1 MTIKK
6 FVPCI
11 YLYRGHAVKGLNDT
25 AIVETEPLRLVNLY
39 NQSSADELIVFDMS
53 QGDEEHEAA
62 LDILKEICAV
72 AEMDVIGAGNVK
84 RMEDIKK
91 LLYAGCRRAVLDY
104 DNEGNIA
111 ITEEVSLKFGKD
123 KILASFGG
131 RGGVPCAEAA
141 QDSPAAQDTAA
152 AMPNIGVLA
161 ANRELLEKYVS
172 GLILLNPHRIR
183 ETESAISLPFYV
195 QVRELAL
202 NKLLEIFAHENV
214 CGVTG
219 NIINDNYKEILALK
233 GLCRENNIP
242 VKSFEAAFGWE
253 DFKKNSDGMVPVI
266 VQDYRTLEVL
276 MMAYMNEEAY
286 RKTLETGRMTYF
298 SRSRNELWLKGETSG
313 HFQYVKSLTA
323 DCDMDTIL
331 ARVSQVGAA
340 CHTGARSCFFNQ
352 ITKKDYEE
360 TDNPL
365 TVFEEVLNV
374 IKDRKEHPKEG
385 SYTNYLFDK
394 GIDKI
399 LKKLGEEA
407 TEIVI
412 AAKNPNAN
420 EVKYEISDFLYH
432 MMVLMA
438 EKDVSWE
445 EITTELAN
453 R

>member
-1 MTIKK
+1 MIIKK

-11 YLYRGHAVKGLNDT
+11 YLYHEHAVRNLTDT
-25 AIVETEPLRLVNLY
+25 TIVDTDPVRLADYYCEHN
-39 NQSSADELIVFDMS
+39 ADELIVFDMS
-53 QGDEEHEAA
+53 EGDAEHDAA
-62 LDILKEICAV
+62 LDIIKEICTK
-72 AEMDVIGAGNVK
+72 AEVDVIGAGNVK

-91 LLYAGCRRAVLDY
+91 LLYAGCKKAVLDY
-104 DNEGNIA
+104 EKESNIE

-123 KILASFGG
+123 KILISYN
-131 RGGVPCAEAA
+131 
-141 QDSPAAQDTAA
+141 DPA
-152 AMPNIGVLA
+152 VL
-161 ANRELLEKYVS
+161 ELHKEKIEKYIS
-172 GLILLNPHRIR
+172 AMILMNPHQIR
-183 ETESAISLPFYV
+183 ETQAILSLPFFV
-195 QVRELAL
+195 QINQVAL
-202 NKLLEIFAHENV
+202 NKLLEIFAYENV

-219 NIINDNYKEILALK
+219 NTINDNVKEIVALK
-233 GLCRENNIP
+233 DLCRENDIP
-242 VKSFEAAFGWE
+242 IESFQAAYKWE

-266 VQDYRTLEVL
+266 VQDYRTQEVL

-286 RKTLETGRMTYF
+286 EQTLKLGKMTYY
-298 SRSRNELWLKGETSG
+298 SRSRQELWLRCLTICQC
-313 HFQYVKSLTA
+313 QYFKELVA

-331 ARVSQVGAA
+331 AKVSQVGAA
-340 CHTGARSCFFNQ
+340 CHTGSRSCFFNE

-360 TDNPL
+360 SNNPL
-365 TVFEEVLNV
+365 QVFEEVFDV
-374 IKDRKEHPKEG
+374 IKDRKVHPKEG

-412 AAKNPNAN
+412 AAKNPNPN

-438 EKDVSWE
+438 EKDVTWE

>member
-1 MTIKK
+1 MIIKK

-11 YLYRGHAVKGLNDT
+11 YLYHGHAVRGLTDFT
-25 AIVETEPLRLVNLY
+25 VVETDPLRLVHSY
-39 NQSSADELIVFDMS
+39 NENNADELIVFDMS
-53 QGDEEHEAA
+53 EGEGDEAHEAA
-62 LDILKEICAV
+62 LDMMKEICAV

-91 LLYAGCRRAVLDY
+91 ILYTGCKKAILNY
-104 DNEGNIA
+104 ELESNIA

-123 KILASFGG
+123 KILVSYND
-131 RGGVPCAEAA
+131 PK
-141 QDSPAAQDTAA
+141 
-152 AMPNIGVLA
+152 VLSEHL
-161 ANRELLEKYVS
+161 ELLHQYVS
-172 GLILLNPHRIR
+172 ALVLMNPHQIR
-183 ETESAISLPFYV
+183 ETMEITDLPMFV
-195 QVRELAL
+195 QINQIAL
-202 NKLLEIFAHENV
+202 NKLIEIFAYPNV

-219 NIINDNYKEILALK
+219 NTINDNVKEILSLK
-233 GLCRENNIP
+233 ELCKENDIL
-242 VKSFEAAFGWE
+242 VETFQASYKWS
-253 DFKKNSDGMVPVI
+253 DFKLNSDGMVPVI
-266 VQDYRTLEVL
+266 VQDYRTNEVL

-286 RKTLETGRMTYF
+286 NATLKCGKMTYY
-298 SRSRNELWLKGETSG
+298 SRSRQELWLKGETSG

-331 ARVSQVGAA
+331 AKVSQVGVA
-340 CHTGARSCFFNQ
+340 CHTGARSCFFHE

-360 TDNPL
+360 TSNPL
-365 TVFEEVLNV
+365 QVFEEVFDV
-374 IKDRKEHPKEG
+374 IKDRKIHPKEG

-438 EKDVSWE
+438 EKDITWE

>member
-1 MTIKK
+1 MIIKK

-11 YLYRGHAVKGLNDT
+11 YLYHEHAVRNLTDT
-25 AIVETEPLRLVNLY
+25 TIVDTDPVRLADYYCEHN
-39 NQSSADELIVFDMS
+39 ADELIVFDMS
-53 QGDEEHEAA
+53 EGDAEHDAA
-62 LDILKEICAV
+62 LDIIKEICAK
-72 AEMDVIGAGNVK
+72 AEVDVIGAGHVK

-91 LLYAGCRRAVLDY
+91 LLYAGCKKAVLDY
-104 DNEGNIA
+104 EKESNIE

-123 KILASFGG
+123 KILISYNDPAIL
-131 RGGVPCAEAA
+131 EA
-141 QDSPAAQDTAA
+141 QKER
-152 AMPNIGVLA
+152 I
-161 ANRELLEKYVS
+161 EKYIS
-172 GLILLNPHRIR
+172 AMILMNPHQIR
-183 ETESAISLPFYV
+183 ETQSILSLPFFV
-195 QVRELAL
+195 QINQVAL
-202 NKLLEIFAHENV
+202 NKLLEIFAYENV

-219 NIINDNYKEILALK
+219 NTINDNVKEIVALK
-233 GLCRENNIP
+233 DLCRENDIP
-242 VKSFEAAFGWE
+242 IESFQAAYKWE

-266 VQDYRTLEVL
+266 VQDYRTQEVL

-286 RKTLETGRMTYF
+286 EQTLKLGKMTYY
-298 SRSRNELWLKGETSG
+298 SRSRQELWLKGLTSG
-313 HFQYVKSLTA
+313 HYQYVKELVA

-331 ARVSQVGAA
+331 AKVSQIGAA
-340 CHTGARSCFFNQ
+340 CHTGSKSCFFNE

-360 TDNPL
+360 SNNPL
-365 TVFEEVLNV
+365 QVFEEVFDV
-374 IKDRKEHPKEG
+374 IKDRKLHPKEG

-412 AAKNPNAN
+412 AAKNPNPN

-438 EKDVSWE
+438 EKDVTWE

>member
-1 MTIKK
+1 MIIKK

-11 YLYRGHAVKGLNDT
+11 YLYHEHAVRSLKDT
-25 AIVETEPLRLVNLY
+25 AVVDTDPIRLVKYYCEN
-39 NQSSADELIVFDMS
+39 NADELIVFDMS
-53 QGDEEHEAA
+53 EKDAEHEAA
-62 LDILKEICAV
+62 LDIMKEICAV
-72 AEMDVIGAGNVK
+72 AEVDVIGAGNIK
-84 RMEDIKK
+84 RMEDVKK
-91 LLYAGCRRAVLDY
+91 ILYTGCKKAILDY
-104 DNEGNIA
+104 DKESNIA

-123 KILASFGG
+123 KLLLSFND
-131 RGGVPCAEAA
+131 A
-141 QDSPAAQDTAA
+141 QTLQTNKELIENYISG
-152 AMPNIGVLA
+152 MVLM
-161 ANRELLEKYVS
+161 
-172 GLILLNPHRIR
+172 NPHQIR
-183 ETESAISLPFYV
+183 ETQAVIALPFFV
-195 QVRELAL
+195 QVNQIAL
-202 NKLLEIFAHENV
+202 NKLMEIFAYENV

-219 NIINDNYKEILALK
+219 NTINDNVKEIVALK
-233 GLCRENNIP
+233 ELCKENNIP
-242 VKSFEAAFGWE
+242 VASFHAAYKWS
-253 DFKKNSDGMVPVI
+253 DFKLNSDGMVPVV
-266 VQDYRTLEVL
+266 VQDYRTAEVL
-276 MMAYMNEEAY
+276 QVAYMNEEAY
-286 RKTLETGRMTYF
+286 NQTLKLGKMTYY

-331 ARVSQVGAA
+331 AKVSQVGAA
-340 CHTGARSCFFNQ
+340 CHTGAKSCFFNE

-360 TDNPL
+360 SANPL
-365 TVFEEVLNV
+365 QVFQEVFDV
-374 IKDRKEHPKEG
+374 IKDRKVHPKEG

-438 EKDVSWE
+438 EKDVTWE
-445 EITTELAN
+445 EIITELAN